1 MNVNAPNGYGRPDG
15 SDTAGVLRALRQ
27 AADEGRTAVLVTVIA
42 VDGQA
47 PSHPGAKL
55 VVVDD
60 DVLAGTLGCSEF
72 DTAGTD
78 LAGEL
83 VAGGQSTVRR
93 RAVFGHGEVRALEL
107 FAEVLPPAAAVIVAG
122 DNPVGRAVADL
133 ARFTGW
139 NAVLLGDAP
148 AARLRDHPPNAGDA
162 VLVSDHDIPDADEV
176 LRVAL
181 ASPAGFVGM
190 LGSRRLVPL
199 LTGRLREAGVPQTH
213 LDRLRCPVG
222 LNIGGRTPAEIALSI
237 MAEIVATANG
247 RDGARMRV

>member
-1 MNVNAPNGYGRPDG
+1 MNAPSDPGRQHG
-15 SDTAGVLRALRQ
+15 SDTSAVLTTLRK
-27 AADEGRTAVLVTVIA
+27 AAEDGRTAVLVTVIA

-60 DVLAGTLGCSEF
+60 AVRAGTLGCSEF

-83 VAGGQSTVRR
+83 LAGGQSTVRR

-139 NAVLLGDAP
+139 NAVLLGDEP
-148 AARLRDHPPNAGDA
+148 ATRLREQPPNAGDA

-190 LGSRRLVPL
+190 LGSRRLAPVL
-199 LTGRLREAGVPQTH
+199 SERLREAGVPRAH

-237 MAEIVATANG
+237 MAEIVATAHG
-247 RDGARMRV
+247 RDGARIRS